1 MNRKR
6 WYGLAAILMV
16 CTPVGGLIS
25 RAFARGAAT
34 PAQAEPMAPF
44 WFSPARLLMLGAL
57 VLVLTLLH
65 YRARATR
72 KI

>member
-1 MNRKR
+1 MKRTR

-25 RAFARGAAT
+25 RAFGRAAA
-34 PAQAEPMAPF
+34 PPVPGEPLAPF
-44 WFSPARLLMLGAL
+44 WFTPARLLMLGAL
-57 VLVLTLLH
+57 VLALTLLH